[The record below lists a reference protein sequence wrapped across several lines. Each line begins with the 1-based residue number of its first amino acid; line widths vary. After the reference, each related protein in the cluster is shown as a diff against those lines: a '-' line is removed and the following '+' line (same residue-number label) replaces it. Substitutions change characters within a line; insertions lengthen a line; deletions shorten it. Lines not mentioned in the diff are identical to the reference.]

1 MPAASENARGTSKRE
16 DVLDTVIQL
25 KHPADY
31 DVDEG
36 ARFEVHLTKARGVH
50 GDNALP
56 FEAKLEE
63 IDGRPVWTCSILRDK
78 ILDQIEELSRAGG
91 TVRSIAEEVTLPK
104 SKVQR
109 LLTKL
114 REEGRL

>member
-1 MPAASENARGTSKRE
+1 MAMMRCRSRRSSKSS
-16 DVLDTVIQL
+16 TV
-25 KHPADY
+25 A
-31 DVDEG
+31 
-36 ARFEVHLTKARGVH
+36 
-50 GDNALP
+50 
-56 FEAKLEE
+56 
-63 IDGRPVWTCSILRDK
+63 PVWTCNVLRDK

-91 TVRSIAEEVTLPK
+91 TVRGIADELNLAK